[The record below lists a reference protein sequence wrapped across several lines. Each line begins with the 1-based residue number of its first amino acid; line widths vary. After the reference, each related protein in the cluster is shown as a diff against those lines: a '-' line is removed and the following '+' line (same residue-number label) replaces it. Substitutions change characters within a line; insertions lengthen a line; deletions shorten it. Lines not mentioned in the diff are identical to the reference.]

1 MVEKENTILK
11 LLSILTLILG
21 KSLFDYH
28 FIEISYSNFILFY
41 FILWYSFFSINSLG
55 TRVDVLIFFL
65 KFFFKFRKIAI

>member
-28 FIEISYSNFILFY
+28 FIEISYSILFY
-41 FILWYSFFSINSLG
+41 FILFYGIVFFS
-55 TRVDVLIFFL
+55 
-65 KFFFKFRKIAI
+65 

>member
-41 FILWYSFFSINSLG
+41 FILWYSFFSTNSLG

-65 KFFFKFRKIAI
+65 KFFF

>member
-41 FILWYSFFSINSLG
+41 FILWYSFFSTNSLG

>member
-28 FIEISYSNFILFY
+28 FIEIYYSNFILFY

>member
-41 FILWYSFFSINSLG
+41 FILWYSFFFINSLG
-55 TRVDVLIFFL
+55 NRVDVLIFL
-65 KFFFKFRKIAI
+65 LMFFF

>member
-55 TRVDVLIFFL
+55 TRVDVFIFFL